1 MLKWLTKKLNER
13 KKEPSSWIGLGLAVS
28 GIGELVKAN
37 GLPEIGGAIVQSAAQ
52 LAAGDYFT
60 PLVMLV
66 TGLAGFG
73 MKEKGEND
81 GAKK

>member
-1 MLKWLTKKLNER
+1 MLKWLKNKLNER
-13 KKEPSSWIGLGLAVS
+13 KKEASSWVGLGLAVS
-28 GIGELVKAN
+28 GIGGLLKAN
-37 GLPEIGGAIVQSAAQ
+37 GVPEVGGAIIQSAAQ

-66 TGLAGFG
+66 TGLTGIG
-73 MKEKGEND
+73 LREKGGDN